1 MKTDLLKK
9 KKKRELKCLLVKGTG
24 RGGEVKLHACLS
36 VRPSFTGKSG
46 KFGMADHPICFW
58 LAD

>member
-9 KKKRELKCLLVKGTG
+9 IKKGAEVFAGERHRRG
-24 RGGEVKLHACLS
+24 RGEVKLHVGLS
-36 VRPSFTGKSG
+36 ERPPFTGE
-46 KFGMADHPICFW
+46 FGMADHPICFW